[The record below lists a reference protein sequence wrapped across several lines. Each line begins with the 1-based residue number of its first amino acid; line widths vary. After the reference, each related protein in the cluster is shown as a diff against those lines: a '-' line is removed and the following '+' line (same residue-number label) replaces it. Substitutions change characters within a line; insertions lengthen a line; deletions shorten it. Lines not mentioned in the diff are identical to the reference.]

1 MYLGGFDQ
9 ETYSSSDSSCP
20 TLNLPVNW
28 DGTHFT
34 FKTRTGASANNPTH
48 LIPLRIN
55 HLPPC
60 PPPCHLL
67 HLLLVILTVP
77 ASALGG
83 LGLSG
88 LLVLGHLELLVRI
101 APCAEGV
108 PSLGHVHHLEAFL
121 R

>member
-1 MYLGGFDQ
+1 MLTITVAF
-9 ETYSSSDSSCP
+9 SP
-20 TLNLPVNW
+20 H
-28 DGTHFT
+28 HFT
-34 FKTRTGASANNPTH
+34 DQH
-48 LIPLRIN
+48 N
-55 HLPPC
+55 HHIL
-60 PPPCHLL
+60 HL
-67 HLLLVILTVP
+67 HLLLLLFLMVP

-88 LLVLGHLELLVRI
+88 LLVLGHLKLLVRI

>member
-1 MYLGGFDQ
+1 MMHIITVAFSPLHRPDQ
-9 ETYSSSDSSCP
+9 
-20 TLNLPVNW
+20 
-28 DGTHFT
+28 H
-34 FKTRTGASANNPTH
+34 
-48 LIPLRIN
+48 N
-55 HLPPC
+55 H
-60 PPPCHLL
+60 HIR
-67 HLLLVILTVP
+67 HLLLLLSLMVP

-88 LLVLGHLELLVRI
+88 LLVLGHLKLLVRI